1 MADYDNI
8 CKFFKFEYCKHGDT
22 CRKLHLKEVC
32 EKDVCESTDI
42 CRKRHPAAC
51 RYFSNYGRCK
61 FHHCAY
67 RHFRNE
73 TERKIDVLEG
83 KLEQT
88 NSKLQKILE
97 ILLSLKSEE
106 ARKYV
111 KDVKEAEIGNP
122 QKSYRGY
129 NSLL

>member
-1 MADYDNI
+1 M
-8 CKFFKFEYCKHGDT
+8 
-22 CRKLHLKEVC
+22 
-32 EKDVCESTDI
+32 
-42 CRKRHPAAC
+42 
-51 RYFSNYGRCK
+51 
-61 FHHCAY
+61 
-67 RHFRNE
+67 
-73 TERKIDVLEG
+73 LEG
-83 KLEQT
+83 RLEQT